1 MIQKFQEPFSFF
13 QACLNPTPFLIK
25 LFPKCSWLKIIHRA
39 FAPITLIFEEF
50 LFSIEKMLFNK
61 KYLKKFS
68 GNRAN
73 IPIADLTDEDISDLK
88 ILSYSYRDH
97 VNNSNYLSARET
109 QFQAGFTIFCN
120 SVTFTSKKLG
130 ASKGPFSK

>member
-1 MIQKFQEPFSFF
+1 
-13 QACLNPTPFLIK
+13 
-25 LFPKCSWLKIIHRA
+25 
-39 FAPITLIFEEF
+39 
-50 LFSIEKMLFNK
+50 MLFNK